1 MPTILIVDDED
12 DVRVL
17 VQSLL
22 EDAGYT
28 VFATGDPA
36 QAVGLAR
43 SSRPNLIVCDLAM
56 PEMDGYDVV
65 RALQAD
71 PQTAACP
78 VAFLTARQHFTERVK
93 AFRFGIVDYIS
104 KPFTRETL
112 TRRIGRILKSLEE
125 RTGVVA
131 GESSAALLEQAQFE
145 GRSGVVTLPEG
156 KGSFLLA
163 AGRVV
168 DATREAPSVGVAP
181 GSFRELDPKVDHVVA
196 LQAAASGADET
207 SPDPSE
213 LPESLRTALVV
224 DDDPSFRMFL
234 RRLLETLDLTVHE
247 AGDGVAALKLALD
260 EVPWLILTD
269 VQMPGMDGLEL
280 CRHLREHSLLS
291 RTPVVFLSGWDD
303 YKDRY
308 RSFEAG
314 GDEFLSKQTPAR
326 ELMIRI
332 RIILGRYAKLGGAM
346 RQAGAGLAG
355 DLSLI
360 GGPGVLQ
367 ICNAGKLTGILSTR
381 SGERTVT
388 VRFRQGDVVGAESPR
403 NGGVA
408 AIYEMLGW
416 TRGVFEF
423 QPGDPGPG
431 EALGTSFMQL
441 LLEGCRLLDEGSM
454 P

>member
-12 DVRVL
+12 DLRTH
-17 VQSLL
+17 VQALL
-22 EDAGYT
+22 EDEGYD
-28 VFATGDPA
+28 VIATGDPA
-36 QAVGLAR
+36 QTVALAR
-43 SSRPNLIVCDLAM
+43 SSRPHLILCDLAM

-78 VAFLTARQHFTERVK
+78 VVFLTARQHFTERVK

-112 TRRIGRILKSLEE
+112 TRRISRILKSLET
-125 RTGVVA
+125 RRGVVA

-145 GRSGVVTLPEG
+145 GRSGVVTLPDGEG
-156 KGSFLLA
+156 SLLLA

-168 DATREAPSVGVAP
+168 DTTREAPSAGLGP

-196 LQAAASGADET
+196 LQTPESGGDGAL
-207 SPDPSE
+207 PDPSE
-213 LPESLRTALVV
+213 LPDSLRTALVV
-224 DDDPSFRMFL
+224 DDDPTFRMFL
-234 RRLLETLDLTVHE
+234 RRMLETLDLTVHE
-247 AGDGVAALKLALD
+247 AADGVAALKVAL
-260 EVPWLILTD
+260 EELPWLIFTD
-269 VQMPGMDGLEL
+269 VQMPDMDGLEL
-280 CRHLREHSLLS
+280 CRRLREHSLLS

-303 YKDRY
+303 YKHRY
-308 RSFEAG
+308 RGFEAG

-326 ELMIRI
+326 ELLIRI

-346 RQAGAGLAG
+346 RQSGAGLSG

-367 ICNAGKLTGILSTR
+367 MCNAGKLTGILSTR
-381 SGERTVT
+381 SGARTVA
-388 VRFRQGDVVGAESPR
+388 VRFRQGDIVGAESPR

-408 AIYEMLGW
+408 ALYEMLGW

-454 P
+454 A